1 MRRVWDRGDGLR
13 AFKRFTEGP
22 RGRVFTCYA
31 SGPSSSVTKLAEP
44 FRPNLAAY
52 I

>member
-13 AFKRFTEGP
+13 AVGRLTEGL
-22 RGRVFTCYA
+22 RTLVFTCYA